1 MAKLLKILA
10 ASVGGGLVLG
20 AGIRLGEAIA
30 AQHPALRLDSGEH
43 LAERL
48 GDMEERLLSLEAE
61 SPVGIVSRLERQA
74 AEVSA
79 VRTRLDTE
87 GLQIEALSETSQ
99 RLRAELQDWLEESV
113 NSRMTEVETRLKA
126 ESERGQKEVLDAFTE
141 NVQTRVIHR
150 ISRLEHQVTSQ
161 SAAMSELRECS
172 LRTELSVQKLLGGL
186 DKLISKETPAAEE
199 AAAPLPAGEGKPLS
213 PAFES
218 EPAESD
224 PPPLLGQLVEPP
236 SFEVRRKPS
245 RWKIFG

>member
-30 AQHPALRLDSGEH
+30 AQRPALRLERGEP

-48 GDMEERLLSLEAE
+48 GEMEERLLSLEAE
-61 SPVGIVSRLERQA
+61 NPVGLVSRLERQA
-74 AEVSA
+74 AEISA

-113 NSRMTEVETRLKA
+113 AARMEEVETRLKA
-126 ESERGQKEVLDAFTE
+126 ESERGQKQVLDAFTE
-141 NVQTRVIHR
+141 SVQTRVIHR

-186 DKLISKETPAAEE
+186 DKLSSKETPAAEE
-199 AAAPLPAGEGKPLS
+199 AAAPLSADDRK
-213 PAFES
+213 AES
-218 EPAESD
+218 AASQSKPAESD
-224 PPPLLGQLVEPP
+224 PPLLGPLVEPP
-236 SFEVRRKPS
+236 GFEVPRKSS